1 MPLYHIYHTQA
12 FVLGGYDR
20 GDADRALHLYT
31 REFGLVVAQVKSIRT
46 GRSKLRYALQTF
58 SLAEVDLIRGRN
70 GWKLTSARPK
80 ETFTALWVDA
90 EKRKLLAQYVHLFR
104 RLVQGEEIHA
114 ELFDGVTSGFRFVC
128 EGFHDEETLR
138 DIELLFVLRL
148 LRALGYWGEEESDPA
163 LLSWNEWSAEYLKWV
178 KNDRPRLLAGVNA
191 ALRASQL

>member
-1 MPLYHIYHTQA
+1 M
-12 FVLGGYDR
+12 LGGYDR

-58 SLAEVDLIRGRN
+58 SLADIDLIRGRN

-80 ETFTALWVDA
+80 ESFAALWSDA
-90 EKRKLLAQYVHLFR
+90 EKRKLLAQHVHLFR

-114 ELFDGVTSGFRFVC
+114 ELFDGITSSFRFVS
-128 EGFHDEETLR
+128 EGAHDEDTLR

-148 LRALGYWGEEESDPA
+148 LRALGYWGEKESDPP
-163 LLSWNEWSAEYLKWV
+163 LLSWDEWSSEYLQWV
-178 KNDRPRLLAGVNA
+178 KKDRSRLLAGVNA
-191 ALRASQL
+191 ALRDSQL